1 MAKTL
6 SWDNPTLVTKLK
18 RVILK
23 IFELTIFKFEVSSE
37 TAQMHKNLKNDLNW
51 IVEERTKNRLTFFSI
66 FLSR

>member
-1 MAKTL
+1 VSKTL
-6 SWDNPTLVTKLK
+6 SWDDPSFATKLK

>member
-51 IVEERTKNRLTFFSI
+51 IVEERTKKG
-66 FLSR
+66 